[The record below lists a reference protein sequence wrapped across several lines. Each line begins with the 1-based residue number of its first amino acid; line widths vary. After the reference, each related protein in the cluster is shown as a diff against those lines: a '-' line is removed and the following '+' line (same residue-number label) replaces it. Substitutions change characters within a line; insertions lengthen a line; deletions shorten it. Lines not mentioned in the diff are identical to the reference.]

1 MSMDIYYA
9 RRRDL
14 ARIMEIEGVSFT
26 DAWSEGGV
34 EACLDDPNGGI
45 IAASREGDIV
55 GYAIFHCAF
64 EDCELYS
71 IAVRPDMRRRGVGR
85 TLMEAVFREARA
97 RGAERVLLEVRRSNG
112 EARALYDSMGFR
124 VLGER
129 KDYYDAPR
137 EDAII
142 MELEL

>member
-1 MSMDIYYA
+1 MDIYYA

-14 ARIMEIEGVSFT
+14 AQIMEIEGESFT

-34 EACLDDPNGGI
+34 EACLDDPYGGI
-45 IAASREGDIV
+45 LAASREGAIE
-55 GYAIFHCAF
+55 GYAIFHCSY

-71 IAVRPDMRRRGVGR
+71 IAVRPDRRRRGVGR

-112 EARALYDSMGFR
+112 GARALYDSMGFR